1 MIKNKCKKCDILDS
15 VLEQKIDI
23 GGKTGEIEKKKIWAL
38 VNRNLLILGF
48 LALTN
53 VPLYCKMITS
63 QEMKLDV
70 QYLENSVPFIFIS
83 VSVLSLHVSVN
94 IKLFQNKKFIK
105 K

>member
-23 GGKTGEIEKKKIWAL
+23 GRKTDETEKKKKIWAL
-38 VNRNLLILGF
+38 VNRNLLILSF

-53 VPLYCKMITS
+53 VPLYCKRITS

-70 QYLENSVPFIFIS
+70 QYLENSVLFIFIS
-83 VSVLSLHVSVN
+83 VSVLSLQ
-94 IKLFQNKKFIK
+94 LFCKYKIIPK
-105 K
+105 